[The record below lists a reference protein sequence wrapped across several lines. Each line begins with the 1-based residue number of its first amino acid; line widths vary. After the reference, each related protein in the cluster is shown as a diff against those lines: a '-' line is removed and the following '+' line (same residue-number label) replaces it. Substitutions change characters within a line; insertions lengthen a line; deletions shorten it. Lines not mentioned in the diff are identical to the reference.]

1 MIAAIVLGIIIL
13 FSSCRV
19 MLKGMYGLFVIA
31 VVIIKRKQLNI
42 LRFTNTY
49 LPIFYTIKYKKY
61 MNEEYAVRRKDK

>member
-1 MIAAIVLGIIIL
+1 
-13 FSSCRV
+13 